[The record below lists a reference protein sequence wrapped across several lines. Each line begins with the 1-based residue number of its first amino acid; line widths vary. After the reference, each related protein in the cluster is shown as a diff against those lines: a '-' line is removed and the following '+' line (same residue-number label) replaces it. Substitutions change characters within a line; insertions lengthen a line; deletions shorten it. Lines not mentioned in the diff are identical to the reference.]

1 MNIMAIYH
9 CYFIFIDSNKMNIMA
24 IYHVY
29 FILNQ
34 STVNNKN
41 KINKTQ
47 FN

>member
-1 MNIMAIYH
+1 MSKKKNFVTV
-9 CYFIFIDSNKMNIMA
+9 CVEFP
-24 IYHVY
+24 VY

-34 STVNNKN
+34 STVKNKT